1 MQHTAILLKSISKFM
16 MMSLAASMLVLGG
29 ANIASAETRQQSV
42 DSVTDWLFGN
52 LHPQLN
58 RRQLRADEYT
68 YTREWQA
75 IRRVVDQGG
84 LRYEKVNP
92 NLNPCDI
99 PDWSFPNDDEAL
111 KERLADAVFFARY
124 PARRGR
130 AISPNDRAAIREWI
144 KLKNSMNVAYC

>member
-1 MQHTAILLKSISKFM
+1 MQRHVKSISKLM
-16 MMSLAASMLVLGG
+16 MMSTVSLMLVLGG

-42 DSVTDWLFGN
+42 DKVTDWLFGN

-58 RRQLRADEYT
+58 RRKIRANEYG
-68 YTREWQA
+68 YIREWQA

-84 LRYEKVNP
+84 LRYEKIDP
-92 NLNPCDI
+92 SRNPCDI

-111 KERLADAVFFARY
+111 KERLADAVFHARY

-130 AISPNDRAAIREWI
+130 AIRANEQAAMREWV
-144 KLKNSMNVAYC
+144 KLKNSMHVAYC